1 LPTLRRTGSDHE
13 RAGRVGYN
21 PGLENQAT
29 ADGYNGSDFNSGT
42 GIGVYIDLVIGTS
55 CCFCMR
61 DREGIDDQYR
71 IFALVSSEGAAIIG
85 A

>member
-1 LPTLRRTGSDHE
+1 MNVPDGSATIRGSRT
-13 RAGRVGYN
+13 RPR
-21 PGLENQAT
+21 L
-29 ADGYNGSDFNSGT
+29 DGYNWSDFNSGT